1 MLHAGTSNFP
11 GLAFVLC
18 KNKNKVCI
26 LYSYFCS
33 NLIFY
38 ILPQNSQLT
47 EFRLMLV
54 NTILNFIFITEQHR
68 KLHLLLA
75 NTIVNFIFCY

>member
-26 LYSYFCS
+26 LYFCS
-33 NLIFY
+33 NLISY
-38 ILPQNSQLT
+38 TLPQKSQLT

-54 NTILNFIFITEQHR
+54 NTILNFIFVSEHNFEF
-68 KLHLLLA
+68 HL
-75 NTIVNFIFCY
+75 Y